1 MLTAETWEGDSMLQT
16 IEIYQ
21 ESGRRKKTAY
31 RAVHGRQHAEGKTP
45 GQALDS
51 LEKLLTDEEKAA
63 GSLIILQRFRSDA
76 FFTEK
81 QQQRLQDL
89 MLRFQ
94 ETISRDES
102 LTPEERTELEQ
113 LVDEE
118 WVAAIARGAAI
129 LNRTSQP

>member
-1 MLTAETWEGDSMLQT
+1 MLQT
-16 IEIYQ
+16 IEIYR

-31 RAVHGRQHAEGKTP
+31 RAVHGQQQAKGKTP

-51 LEKLLTDEEKAA
+51 LEKLLTDEEKAT
-63 GSLIILQRFRSDA
+63 GSLIILQRFQPDA
-76 FFTEK
+76 FFAEK

-89 MLRFQ
+89 MSRFQ
-94 ETISRDES
+94 ETINSDEA

>member
-1 MLTAETWEGDSMLQT
+1 MLQT
-16 IEIYQ
+16 IEIYR

-31 RAVHGRQHAEGKTP
+31 RAVHGQQQAEGKTP

-51 LEKLLTDEEKAA
+51 LEKLFTDEEKATR
-63 GSLIILQRFRSDA
+63 SLIILQRFQPDA
-76 FFTEK
+76 FFAEK

-89 MLRFQ
+89 MSRFQ
-94 ETISRDES
+94 ETISSDES

>member
-1 MLTAETWEGDSMLQT
+1 MLQT